1 MNLKKTFQH
10 SNAPSPSLDVSIIIP
25 AKNEEENIGKCLE
38 AIYNQE
44 TNYRFEVIVID
55 SGSSDQTMA
64 IVKKYSPVQL
74 VEIQP
79 GEFGHGKTRNLG
91 AQGSQG
97 DYIVFLNADAIPVDK
112 HWLNVLIDPLTK
124 DKKIAGVY
132 SRHIPKEGCYL
143 YMIRD
148 IQKSMPGKPMVRSQ
162 TRPFDFMIFST
173 VSCAIPREIWRK
185 YPFKDDITIAEDQE
199 WAGRLLDQGF
209 KIVYKPASRVYH
221 SHNYTPRQLF
231 EIKRNVAKS
240 TGRFKTKF
248 SALVWGFV
256 LMIGGMK
263 IKIAGDILFIF
274 FRFKGPF
281 SRKVKEVKTSFK
293 ARKAS
298 FFGRYKGW
306 ISGNKRKKGKKGRS

>member
-1 MNLKKTFQH
+1 MEQTVDENKEK
-10 SNAPSPSLDVSIIIP
+10 LDVSIIIP
-25 AKNEEENIGKCLE
+25 AKDEEENIGKCLE

-55 SGSSDQTMA
+55 SGSSDQTID

-91 AQGSQG
+91 AEGSKG
-97 DYIVFLNADAIPVDK
+97 DYIVFLNADAIPVDRS
-112 HWLNVLIDPLTK
+112 WLNHLIAPLIK
-124 DKKIAGVY
+124 DKKVAGVY
-132 SRHIPKEGCYL
+132 SRHIPKEGCHL
-143 YMIRD
+143 YMVRD
-148 IQKSMPGKPMVRSQ
+148 IRKTMPGESIVRSQ
-162 TRPFDFMIFST
+162 TKPFDFMIFST
-173 VSCAIPREIWRK
+173 VSCAIPRDIWRK
-185 YPFKDDITIAEDQE
+185 YPFKHDIIIAEDQE
-199 WAGRLLDQGF
+199 WAGRVLDRGL
-209 KIVYKPASRVYH
+209 KIVYEPASRVYH

-240 TGRFKTKF
+240 TGRFKTRF

-256 LMIGGMK
+256 LIIGGMK

-274 FRFKGPF
+274 FKFKGPL
-281 SRKVKEVKTSFK
+281 SRKIKEVKTSFK

-298 FFGRYKGW
+298 FLGRYKGW
-306 ISGNKRKKGKKGRS
+306 ISNNRR

>member
-1 MNLKKTFQH
+1 MEQTVDDNKEKI
-10 SNAPSPSLDVSIIIP
+10 DVSIIIP

-38 AIYNQE
+38 IIYAQE

-55 SGSSDQTMA
+55 SGSSDQTRD
-64 IVKKYSPVQL
+64 IVRTFSL
-74 VEIQP
+74 AHLEEILP

-91 AQGSQG
+91 AEGSRG
-97 DYIVFLNADAIPVDK
+97 DYIVFLNADALPVDK
-112 HWLNVLIDPLTK
+112 NWLNPLIAPLIE

-143 YMIRD
+143 YMLRD
-148 IQKSMPGKPMVRSQ
+148 IQKTMSGKRMVRNQ
-162 TRPFDFMIFST
+162 TNPLEFMIFST
-173 VSCAIPREIWRK
+173 VSCAIPREIREK
-185 YPFKDDITIAEDQE
+185 YPFKDDIIIAEDQE
-199 WAGRLLDQGF
+199 WAGRLLDRGF
-209 KIVYKPASRVYH
+209 KIVYEPASRVYH

-231 EIKRNVAKS
+231 EIKRDVAKS
-240 TGRFKTKF
+240 TGRFKTKLG
-248 SALVWGFV
+248 ALVWGFV

-263 IKIAGDILFIF
+263 LKILGDIMFIL

-281 SRKVKEVKTSFK
+281 SLKIKEIKTSFK

-306 ISGNKRKKGKKGRS
+306 LAGNRR

>member
-1 MNLKKTFQH
+1 MEQTVDENKEK
-10 SNAPSPSLDVSIIIP
+10 LDVSIIIP

-38 AIYNQE
+38 AIYGQE
-44 TNYRFEVIVID
+44 TDYRFEVIVID
-55 SGSSDQTMA
+55 SGSLDQTMD

-91 AQGSQG
+91 AKDSKG

-112 HWLNVLIDPLTK
+112 NWLNPLIAPLIK
-124 DKKIAGVY
+124 DKKTAGVY

-143 YMIRD
+143 YMVRD
-148 IQKSMPGKPMVRSQ
+148 IQKTMPGKSIVRTQ

-173 VSCAIPREIWRK
+173 VSCAIPRDIWRK
-185 YPFKDDITIAEDQE
+185 YPFKDAIIIAEDQE
-199 WAGRLLDQGF
+199 WAGRVLGQGL
-209 KIVYKPASRVYH
+209 KIVYEPASRVYH

-263 IKIAGDILFIF
+263 IKIIGDIVFIF

-281 SRKVKEVKTSFK
+281 SRKIKEVKTSFK
-293 ARKAS
+293 ARRAS
-298 FFGRYKGW
+298 FFGRYRGW
-306 ISGNKRKKGKKGRS
+306 ISQTTEDRKQKTDDL